1 MTTVPAQGDLPPLSD
16 ERILEAFREVIG
28 AGLEGR
34 FERLS
39 QAIQFARAIE
49 RLAIELSRRQEASTD
64 SKIQSLIDHR
74 AATIDDELSRER
86 AFSRRLMAQRD
97 ALADELDALAAGRQ
111 EASALQAKI
120 DALMLEYCPDE
131 MTDEQRANWAAHQRP
146 IDDAAGRQEASE
158 PVAPDVAIESITE
171 AELATALN
179 CTGFGDFTSFE
190 APAAEVFR
198 VARHLRASMP
208 ESPKAGE

>member
-49 RLAIELSRRQEASTD
+49 RLAIELSRRQEAPID

-111 EASALQAKI
+111 EAS
-120 DALMLEYCPDE
+120 
-131 MTDEQRANWAAHQRP
+131 
-146 IDDAAGRQEASE
+146 E

-171 AELATALN
+171 AELAAALN